1 MPVARVSEALAAAGP
16 GKVVLGPDVGGG
28 YYLIVLAAPCPE
40 LFAEVEEGASS
51 VFEVTQKRAEALGLE
66 VVVLPEERDVD
77 SFDDLLAMWQARMR
91 SD

>member
-1 MPVARVSEALAAAGP
+1 MDVSLAAAGP

-28 YYLIVLAAPCPE
+28 YYPIVLAAACPQF
-40 LFAEVEEGASS
+40 FAEQEEAST

-77 SFDDLLAMWQARMR
+77 SFDDLLAMWRARMR